1 MIKKVLFSIVV
12 LCSILFTSCSFFLNG
27 TGKVIISLPSEQ
39 SIVKN
44 NRAAVEGADYIFYL
58 TFTDSKGN
66 EVTESGKSGEEFS
79 IDLPAEEY
87 TITGIGFL
95 SEYEADITEKSSALT
110 IEENFQKD
118 FNFDY
123 YMGTSKILVVKNRT
137 TAAEITL
144 KHQPIPKFS
153 VQSKSK
159 SIQKNDSL
167 KFVLQ
172 PEKGMKFYKGTTYK
186 WFINN
191 VEIDDCT
198 STEIEFLPET
208 YKDAKLGK
216 NVITVQANYGDQL
229 ATSTA
234 DFVIYEPGM
243 IYYKSIDTGW
253 GDTGWESDY
262 KNASSNEILSN
273 TDQMLTAFCYD
284 EYRNLYVAT
293 ATVSDVDY
301 SISTRIQ
308 KYTFTESGQYSEAEY
323 IELSDTPIYRMC
335 ANGDYIYYLQHQPFN
350 STSYSSDESYQS
362 KKLWSLN
369 INTQE
374 RKDIPFDDYI
384 TAIACENN
392 TLYVALN
399 HLEKESKIKDLPE
412 DYAVY
417 GDFTNDESLDT
428 PLYSHIYYIKSYE
441 LSGDGSINFDSS
453 QILYENTDDDIYST
467 MWELPEFGTSYREI
481 FYDISMN
488 NIISDINIYNDSVYA
503 LQISYLRHFPY
514 YCFQGVTYGT
524 AEYKTEAKILTFTNN
539 KKSEYSLS
547 SYDSSNSSIS
557 SKFYPSR
564 IIAIK
569 PKELVFVT
577 GADEIE
583 NEKNVNF
590 VYTYNFDSKIC
601 NKTQTGDYNFD
612 YLVNGSGDI
621 EPIHLYTVIKQT
633 K

>member
-39 SIVKN
+39 SNAKN

-123 YMGTSKILVVKNRT
+123 YMGTSKISVVKNRT
-137 TAAEITL
+137 AAAEITL
-144 KHQPIPKFS
+144 KHQLGEGILIIGTVIPKFS

-198 STEIEFLPET
+198 SSEIEFLPEA
-208 YKDAKLGK
+208 YKDAKLGR

-234 DFVIYEPGM
+234 DFVNYEPGM
-243 IYYKSIDTGW
+243 IYYKSNPYDWSAI
-253 GDTGWESDY
+253 GWESDY
-262 KNASSNEILSN
+262 ENLSY
-273 TDQMLTAFCYD
+273 TEQVLTAFCYD

-293 ATVSDVDY
+293 VTEKETASKNILLTQ
-301 SISTRIQ
+301 IQ
-308 KYTFTESGQYSEAEY
+308 KYTFTESGQYSKADS

-350 STSYSSDESYQS
+350 TTSSDESYES
-362 KKLWSLN
+362 KQLWYLN
-369 INTQE
+369 IKTSTPTPNYKT
-374 RKDIPFDDYI
+374 FDDYI

-392 TLYVALN
+392 TLYVALSAI
-399 HLEKESKIKDLPE
+399 EKTSTAGVLFGDSLPQSINSTTE
-412 DYAVY
+412 LSSYK
-417 GDFTNDESLDT
+417 
-428 PLYSHIYYIKSYE
+428 YYIKSYE
-441 LSGDGSINFDSS
+441 LSGDGSINFESA
-453 QILYENTDDDIYST
+453 QILYEKTDDNIYST
-467 MWELPEFGTSYREI
+467 MWKLPDLDSSDTEI
-481 FYDISMN
+481 YYDIEMN
-488 NIISDINIYNDSVYA
+488 NIITDINIYNDSVYA
-503 LQISYLRHFPY
+503 LQITYLSNLPY
-514 YCFQGVTYGT
+514 NSDGNLIDK
-524 AEYKTEAKILTFTNN
+524 YKTTEAKILTFTNN

-547 SYDSSNSSIS
+547 YSE
-557 SKFYPSR
+557 FYPSR

-577 GADEIE
+577 GADEQ
-583 NEKNVNF
+583 V
-590 VYTYNFDSKIC
+590 VYTYNFDSNVCASKE
-601 NKTQTGDYNFD
+601 TVDYNFD
-612 YLVNGSGDI
+612 CLVNGSGF
-621 EPIHLYTVIKQT
+621 EAKSHLYTIIKQI

>member
-39 SIVKN
+39 SNAKN

-87 TITGIGFL
+87 IITGIGFL
-95 SEYEADITEKSSALT
+95 SEYEEDITEKNSALT

-137 TAAEITL
+137 VEAEITL

-198 STEIEFLPET
+198 STEIEFLPEA
-208 YKDAKLGK
+208 YKDAKLGR
-216 NVITVQANYGDQL
+216 NVITVQANYGDLL

-243 IYYKSIDTGW
+243 IYYKPNSSDWSGI
-253 GDTGWESDY
+253 GWESDY
-262 KNASSNEILSN
+262 INAASNEFLSN
-273 TDQMLTAFCYD
+273 TEQALTAFCYD

-293 ATVSDVDY
+293 VTETDDG
-301 SISTRIQ
+301 ISTRIQ

-323 IELSDTPIYRMC
+323 IELSNTPIYRMC
-335 ANGDYIYYLQHQPFN
+335 ANGDYIYYLRHQPFN
-350 STSYSSDESYQS
+350 SVSPDKSDEL

-374 RKDIPFDDYI
+374 KKEITFKDDI

-392 TLYVALN
+392 TLYVALSAI
-399 HLEKESKIKDLPE
+399 EKTSTVGDLFVDSDVPLSHES
-412 DYAVY
+412 DYSTV
-417 GDFTNDESLDT
+417 TLC
-428 PLYSHIYYIKSYE
+428 SHKYYIKSYE
-441 LSGDGSINFDSS
+441 LSGDGSINFKSS
-453 QILYENTDDDIYST
+453 QILYENTDNNIYST
-467 MWELPEFGTSYREI
+467 MWKLPEFNPTYQEI
-481 FYDISMN
+481 DYDISMN

-503 LQISYLRHFPY
+503 LQISYLKYFSY
-514 YCFQGVTYGT
+514 NSDGT
-524 AEYKTEAKILTFTNN
+524 TLNYNSSGYKTEAKILTFTNN
-539 KKSEYSLS
+539 KESEYSLS

-557 SKFYPSR
+557 SKCYPSR

-577 GADEIE
+577 GAGE
-583 NEKNVNF
+583 NY
-590 VYTYNFDSKIC
+590 VYTYNFDSNTCDQKS
-601 NKTQTGDYNFD
+601 GEEGYDFD

>member
-39 SIVKN
+39 SNAKN

-66 EVTESGKSGEEFS
+66 EVTESGKSGEDFS

-87 TITGIGFL
+87 IITGIGFL
-95 SEYEADITEKSSALT
+95 SEYEEDITEKNSALT

-137 TAAEITL
+137 VEAEITL

-198 STEIEFLPET
+198 STEIEFLPEA
-208 YKDAKLGK
+208 YKDAKLGR
-216 NVITVQANYGDQL
+216 NVITVQANYGDQS

-243 IYYKSIDTGW
+243 IYYKPDCW
-253 GDTGWESDY
+253 GDTGWKSDY
-262 KNASSNEILSN
+262 NNASNEILSKEKEV
-273 TDQMLTAFCYD
+273 LTAFCYD
-284 EYRNLYVAT
+284 EYRNLYVA
-293 ATVSDVDY
+293 
-301 SISTRIQ
+301 ISTETDSEYIPVTQIQ
-308 KYTFTESGQYSEAEY
+308 KYTFTESGQYSEA
-323 IELSDTPIYRMC
+323 DTINIPNTTIYRMC

-369 INTQE
+369 INTKE
-374 RKDIPFDDYI
+374 RKDIPFNDYI

-399 HLEKESKIKDLPE
+399 HLEKESKVKDLPE
-412 DYAVY
+412 DYAIY
-417 GDFTNDESLDT
+417 GDIVNDESLDT

-441 LSGDGSINFDSS
+441 LPGDGSINSESS

-514 YCFQGVTYGT
+514 YCFQEVTSGP

-557 SKFYPSR
+557 SKCYPSR

-577 GADEIE
+577 GAGE
-583 NEKNVNF
+583 NY
-590 VYTYNFDSKIC
+590 VYTYNFDSNTCDQKS
-601 NKTQTGDYNFD
+601 GEEGYDFD

>member
-39 SIVKN
+39 SNAKN

-95 SEYEADITEKSSALT
+95 SEYEEDITEKNSALT

-137 TAAEITL
+137 VEAEITL

-198 STEIEFLPET
+198 STEIEFLPEA
-208 YKDAKLGK
+208 YKDAKLGR
-216 NVITVQANYGDQL
+216 NVITVQANYGDLL

-243 IYYKSIDTGW
+243 IYYKSNSYDW
-253 GDTGWESDY
+253 SATGWESDY
-262 KNASSNEILSN
+262 KNASNEILSN
-273 TDQMLTAFCYD
+273 KEQSLTAFCYD

-293 ATVSDVDY
+293 VTVNDADG
-301 SISTRIQ
+301 SISTPIQ

-323 IELSDTPIYRMC
+323 IDLSNTPIYRMC

-369 INTQE
+369 INTKE
-374 RKDIPFDDYI
+374 RKDIPFNDYI

-399 HLEKESKIKDLPE
+399 HLEKESKVKDLPE

-441 LSGDGSINFDSS
+441 LSGDGSINSESS

-514 YCFQGVTYGT
+514 YHFQEVTSGP

-557 SKFYPSR
+557 SKCYPSR

-577 GADEIE
+577 GAGE
-583 NEKNVNF
+583 NY
-590 VYTYNFDSKIC
+590 VYTYNFDSNECTSKE
-601 NKTQTGDYNFD
+601 TREYDFD
-612 YLVNGSGDI
+612 YLVNGSSDI

>member
-39 SIVKN
+39 SKAKN
-44 NRAAVEGADYIFYL
+44 NRAAVESADYIFYL

-95 SEYEADITEKSSALT
+95 SEYEADITEKNSALT

-118 FNFDY
+118 YNFDY
-123 YMGTSKILVVKNRT
+123 YKGTSKISVVKNRT
-137 TAAEITL
+137 AAAEITL
-144 KHQPIPKFS
+144 KHQLGEGILIIGTVIPKFS

-198 STEIEFLPET
+198 STEIEFLPEA

-216 NVITVQANYGDQL
+216 NVITVQANYGDQA

-234 DFVIYEPGM
+234 DFVNYEPGM
-243 IYYKSIDTGW
+243 IYYKSNPYDWSAIGW
-253 GDTGWESDY
+253 KSDY
-262 KNASSNEILSN
+262 ENLSY
-273 TDQMLTAFCYD
+273 TEQVLTAFCYD

-293 ATVSDVDY
+293 VTEKETDSKN
-301 SISTRIQ
+301 ILLTQIQ
-308 KYTFTESGQYSEAEY
+308 KYTFTESGQYSKADS

-350 STSYSSDESYQS
+350 TTSSDESYES
-362 KKLWSLN
+362 KQLWYLN
-369 INTQE
+369 IKTSTPTPNYKT
-374 RKDIPFDDYI
+374 FDDYI

-392 TLYVALN
+392 TLYVALSAI
-399 HLEKESKIKDLPE
+399 EKTSTAGVLFGDSLPQSINSTTE
-412 DYAVY
+412 LSSYK
-417 GDFTNDESLDT
+417 
-428 PLYSHIYYIKSYE
+428 YYIKSYE
-441 LSGDGSINFDSS
+441 LSGDGSINFESA
-453 QILYENTDDDIYST
+453 QILYEKTDDNIYST
-467 MWELPEFGTSYREI
+467 MWKLPDLDSSDTEI
-481 FYDISMN
+481 YYDIEMN
-488 NIISDINIYNDSVYA
+488 NIITDINIYNDSVYA
-503 LQISYLRHFPY
+503 LQITYLSNLPY
-514 YCFQGVTYGT
+514 NSDGNLIDY
-524 AEYKTEAKILTFTNN
+524 EIDKYKTTEAKILTFTNN

-547 SYDSSNSSIS
+547 YSE
-557 SKFYPSR
+557 FYPSR

-577 GADEIE
+577 GADEQ
-583 NEKNVNF
+583 V
-590 VYTYNFDSKIC
+590 VYTYNFDSNVCASKE
-601 NKTQTGDYNFD
+601 TVDYNFD
-612 YLVNGSGDI
+612 CLVNGSGF
-621 EPIHLYTVIKQT
+621 EAKSHLYTIIKQI

>member
-39 SIVKN
+39 SIAKN

-95 SEYEADITEKSSALT
+95 SEYEADITEKNSALT

-208 YKDAKLGK
+208 YKDAKLGR
-216 NVITVQANYGDQL
+216 NVITVQANYGDLL

-243 IYYKSIDTGW
+243 IYYKSNSSDWSG
-253 GDTGWESDY
+253 TGWESDY
-262 KNASSNEILSN
+262 KNASNEILSN
-273 TDQMLTAFCYD
+273 KEQSLTAFCYD
-284 EYRNLYVAT
+284 EYRNLYIAT
-293 ATVSDVDY
+293 ATVNEADGN
-301 SISTRIQ
+301 ISTPIQ

-323 IELSDTPIYRMC
+323 IELSNTPIYRMC

-412 DYAVY
+412 DYAIY
-417 GDFTNDESLDT
+417 GDYIVSLDT

-441 LSGDGSINFDSS
+441 LPGDGSINFESA

-557 SKFYPSR
+557 SKCYPSR

-577 GADEIE
+577 GAGE
-583 NEKNVNF
+583 NY
-590 VYTYNFDSKIC
+590 VYTYNFDSNTCDQKS
-601 NKTQTGDYNFD
+601 GEEGYDFD